1 MDCLHGPDYKGT
13 EPGLLD
19 NKPRGRRTDR
29 LTKALLALLALLF
42 IVLLAVVIWLGVE
55 VHRARRDIDDLRSAL
70 QPVSSQSLSSASG
83 TASSST
89 KLASAYPA
97 IYLSKNSSAS
107 SGYTYGGSIYR

>member
-1 MDCLHGPDYKGT
+1 MDCLHGPNYKGT

-19 NKPRGRRTDR
+19 NKPRGRRSDR
-29 LTKALLALLALLF
+29 LVKALLALLTLLF

-55 VHRARRDIDDLRSAL
+55 VHRARHDIDDLRSAL

-83 TASSST
+83 SSSSSGT
-89 KLASAYPA
+89 SAAAYPS
-97 IYLSKNSSAS
+97 IYLSKNSTAS